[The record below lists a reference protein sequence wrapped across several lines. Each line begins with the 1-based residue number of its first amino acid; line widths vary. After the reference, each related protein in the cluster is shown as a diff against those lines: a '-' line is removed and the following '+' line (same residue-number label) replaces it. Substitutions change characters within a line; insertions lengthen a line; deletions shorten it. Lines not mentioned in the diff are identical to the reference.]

1 MSPSPSLPLLQS
13 FVHTENKKKDCDDEC
28 TARKARQDSVGRTED
43 AFSFGTCLICA
54 ARCLDPE
61 PEHGTLSIS
70 PYDAKSQEPRAK
82 AKAKRMVDGRRRVLA
97 SRDTPSTV
105 PTIPSRRP
113 LPCSAR
119 RIAPHR
125 EAAVSPFRSVLLL
138 LPPRFSS
145 TAAVFS
151 RQIDRQS
158 PQSLPSSPLSH
169 SPVFCPVCALH
180 QLAAAGFVIC
190 DFIHTPLLHPSSTGP
205 DSLQPRHPA
214 SSSPSTS

>member
-1 MSPSPSLPLLQS
+1 MLITLIEAA

-70 PYDAKSQEPRAK
+70 PYDAKSQEPRP
-82 AKAKRMVDGRRRVLA
+82 RPREW
-97 SRDTPSTV
+97 STEDVEFWPLGIRHRLV

-180 QLAAAGFVIC
+180 QPAAAGFVIC

-205 DSLQPRHPA
+205 DSPQPRHPA